1 MDASMNR
8 FQRIRPLVLAA
19 ARACLLVGPVV
30 LAAPSYMGLR
40 SGSASAQA
48 AGRYDHYEVYD
59 TDLLPSAEY
68 AARRARVLEH
78 LTSGAAMLVRSADV
92 RNRSADVDYEYR
104 QRNSMLYLTGVTEE
118 SSALLLA
125 PRGVMVRGKRVKEVL
140 FVNER
145 NPKREIWNGIRM
157 GPDAAA
163 KVTGIATVLPYSD
176 LNDVLDSMLGS
187 TTTLYYD
194 AWAQRDPR
202 EPLTGT
208 VYAWE
213 TEMVGRLK
221 GRFPGLTVRRAADLL
236 SDMRMVKSAAE
247 IELMRKA
254 AEISVV
260 AHRETIRAAVPGVHE
275 YELEATMEYHF
286 RRQGAEEPG
295 YPSIVGSGPNT
306 CILHYETN
314 RRRTAPGDLV
324 LMDCGA
330 EYHGYSAD
338 VTRTFPVSGTFTP
351 EQRAIYDLVLQA
363 QIAGIDVCRAGNNFQ
378 AAHRVAV
385 DIISAGLVR
394 LGIITSPE
402 QYRTY
407 FMHGTSH
414 FLGLDV
420 HDVGTPGTLKPG
432 MVLTV
437 EPGVYIAAGSP
448 CDRKWWNI
456 GVRIEDDILVTD
468 ADPVNLSG
476 GLERAPEA
484 IEALM
489 RSGGAK
495 SAPESSH

>member
-1 MDASMNR
+1 MDAHTNR
-8 FQRIRPLVLAA
+8 FPRIRPLMLAA
-19 ARACLLVGPVV
+19 VRVCALSAPAI
-30 LAAPSYMGLR
+30 LAASAFMALPSSEMW
-40 SGSASAQA
+40 AQA

-59 TDLLPSAEY
+59 TDLLPSGEY

-78 LTSGAAMLVRSADV
+78 LTGGAAMLVRSADV
-92 RNRSADVDYEYR
+92 RNRSADVDYEFR

-118 SSALLLA
+118 SSALLLV

-145 NPKREIWNGIRM
+145 NPQREIWNGIRM

-163 KVTGIATVLPYSD
+163 KVTGIPTVLPYSS
-176 LNDVLDSMLGS
+176 LNEVLDSLLGS
-187 TTTLYYD
+187 VATLYYD
-194 AWAQRDPR
+194 AWAQRDAR

-208 VYAWE
+208 VYPWE
-213 TEMVGRLK
+213 TEMTARLK
-221 GRFPGLTVRRAADLL
+221 GRFPGLAVRKAADVLTE
-236 SDMRMVKSAAE
+236 MRMVKSAAE
-247 IELMRKA
+247 IELMRRA
-254 AEISVV
+254 AEISVT
-260 AHRETIRAAVPGVHE
+260 AHRETIRGATPGMHE

-286 RRQGAEEPG
+286 RRGGAEEPG
-295 YPSIVGSGPNT
+295 YPSIVGSGPNS
-306 CILHYETN
+306 CILHYETS

-351 EQRAIYDLVLQA
+351 EQRAIYDLVLEA

-414 FLGLDV
+414 YLGLDV

-476 GLERAPEA
+476 GLERAPDA

-489 RSGGAK
+489 HAGGPK
-495 SAPESSH
+495 SAPESTH